1 MRFIK
6 YLFLT
11 VLIFVCLGF
20 FIILN
25 LGKFLDISEE
35 PKKSDIIVSLGGGD
49 LDRIK
54 KSIDL
59 YNKDFST
66 KKILILTGINDNIND
81 PRIKYIKTIN
91 TSEINIIEIFDTK
104 NTYEEMVF
112 IKTFLIE
119 KNYTSAIIVS
129 DAPHSRRI
137 NYLLNTIKVKN
148 SSNLEFN
155 IVSSS
160 AKWWNKETY
169 YKNIRAKVFA
179 SSELI
184 KLLFS
189 YVRYGVLAEI
199 GMLDKFD
206 ETIQPI
212 DDKFKRQ
219 MEKSLY
225 KYLN

>member
-1 MRFIK
+1 M
-6 YLFLT
+6 
-11 VLIFVCLGF
+11 
-20 FIILN
+20 
-25 LGKFLDISEE
+25 
-35 PKKSDIIVSLGGGD
+35 KSG
-49 LDRIK
+49 
-54 KSIDL
+54 
-59 YNKDFST
+59 
-66 KKILILTGINDNIND
+66 
-81 PRIKYIKTIN
+81 
-91 TSEINIIEIFDTK
+91 
-104 NTYEEMVF
+104 
-112 IKTFLIE
+112 
-119 KNYTSAIIVS
+119 SAIIVS

-206 ETIQPI
+206 KTIQPI